1 MRGDLPPR
9 AEIETEENRQNTV
22 RETRRLALPRCG
34 LQFRSLGIS
43 GSNFDFWRCSIN
55 FVRWEFRASI
65 SLCGVAGFNF
75 VCREFRASIS
85 CSGVVRSCI
94 VIARGCGAEALN
106 WACVCGARSPERKS
120 ACWSARRLAC
130 VCAGRERCPFH
141 SRATWLAVAATAL
154 TKIMNKFCRKAV
166 RNP

>member
-1 MRGDLPPR
+1 MYWEFR
-9 AEIETEENRQNTV
+9 ASISLSGVVGFNLVSCE
-22 RETRRLALPRCG
+22 
-34 LQFRSLGIS
+34 FRTSIS
-43 GSNFDFWRCSIN
+43 FSGVADFN
-55 FVRWEFRASI
+55 FVCWEFRASI

-75 VCREFRASIS
+75 VCREFRASSS

-120 ACWSARRLAC
+120 ACWSARRLTC

-141 SRATWLAVAATAL
+141 SRATWLAVAATAR
-154 TKIMNKFCRKAV
+154 TKIMKKFCRKAV